1 MATLALDLRHQSVV
15 REIRSE
21 CAVCGVHATGWR
33 ASLPGASCSNC
44 GSHQMRPVA
53 VKPRD

>member
-21 CAVCGVHATGWR
+21 CAVCGVHATGWQ